1 MHSTIFLNVKMIN
14 LDCVPGVCTTLEIH
28 QEKFCG
34 FMQDIYLVTHD
45 INDAILGLLS
55 EEII

>member
-1 MHSTIFLNVKMIN
+1 MIN

-55 EEII
+55 EEIM